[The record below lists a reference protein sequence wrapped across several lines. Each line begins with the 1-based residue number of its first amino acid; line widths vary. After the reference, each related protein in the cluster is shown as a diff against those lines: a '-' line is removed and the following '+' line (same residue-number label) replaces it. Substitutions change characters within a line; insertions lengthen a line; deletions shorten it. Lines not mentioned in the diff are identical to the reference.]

1 MCNATGVV
9 DVLEGSSKSRSPNL
23 FLHHSVL
30 GKLGVFQAHCYR
42 PTVSSF
48 PIVCSTFIQ
57 VTCHT
62 NLANMPC
69 LQKFRRPFCLEHCH
83 SYSTWP
89 LPGSVVADTCWT
101 HAIVESNNVHAYLL
115 NIHSKI
121 KFMTMLCNH
130 LEGFQSSMIFTHQW
144 MSNKSPGDW
153 WILARHQLPNLCTI
167 MHMPLPARRIPHGC

>member
-1 MCNATGVV
+1 MVSTSVNVCQPPSLQLLLRLLKAKSIMDYATGVV
-9 DVLEGSSKSRSPNL
+9 DVFEGSSKSRSPNL

-48 PIVCSTFIQ
+48 PIVCSIFIQ

-89 LPGSVVADTCWT
+89 LPGSVVADTCERT
-101 HAIVESNNVHAYLL
+101 HAILESNNVHANLL
-115 NIHSKI
+115 NIH
-121 KFMTMLCNH
+121 F
-130 LEGFQSSMIFTHQW
+130 FQSIFEK
-144 MSNKSPGDW
+144 SNSCH
-153 WILARHQLPNLCTI
+153 LV
-167 MHMPLPARRIPHGC
+167 

>member
-1 MCNATGVV
+1 MVSTSVNVCRPPSLQLLLRLLKPESTMCNATGVV

-30 GKLGVFQAHCYR
+30 GKLGVFQAHCFR

-48 PIVCSTFIQ
+48 PIVCSILIQ

-62 NLANMPC
+62 NLADMPC

-89 LPGSVVADTCWT
+89 LPGSAGATD
-101 HAIVESNNVHAYLL
+101 
-115 NIHSKI
+115 
-121 KFMTMLCNH
+121 
-130 LEGFQSSMIFTHQW
+130 
-144 MSNKSPGDW
+144 
-153 WILARHQLPNLCTI
+153 R
-167 MHMPLPARRIPHGC
+167 